1 VAKRYVIQK
10 IGLRSAGKLGLA
22 LGMLG
27 SLLPACLL
35 ALLTRLAVTGVR
47 QAYEAAAQARFS
59 VLGQNIPLN
68 LVDLARQSQTL
79 ETLRSLDALGWFLS
93 LLVAVGWTVAGGLAI
108 AATVL
113 LLTAGFNLLAAVS
126 GGLEVQAFE
135 RTPRKIAH
143 RPPPTPERQGLG
155 PPRTG
160 QSVHSQG
167 PTEEII
173 DLLP

>member
-59 VLGQNIPLN
+59 VL
-68 LVDLARQSQTL
+68 ARTS
-79 ETLRSLDALGWFLS
+79 RS
-93 LLVAVGWTVAGGLAI
+93 I
-108 AATVL
+108 
-113 LLTAGFNLLAAVS
+113 LLTWRASRRRWRRCGASTPWAGSYRCWWQWV
-126 GGLEVQAFE
+126 
-135 RTPRKIAH
+135 
-143 RPPPTPERQGLG
+143 G
-155 PPRTG
+155 P
-160 QSVHSQG
+160 
-167 PTEEII
+167 
-173 DLLP
+173 